1 MTVRTC
7 FLLYYNFCLWN
18 YIKELFFLRAS
29 GTSRTP
35 QGDRVSRMRVQR
47 YNISA
52 NRQNITTLFL
62 KKYTYQLYNTLYY
75 YCARKSEY
83 LCNRKEKKQQNRL
96 E

>member
-1 MTVRTC
+1 MSKNC
-7 FLLYYNFCLWN
+7 F
-18 YIKELFFLRAS
+18 FFVHPGLQEPLR
-29 GTSRTP
+29 
-35 QGDRVSRMRVQR
+35 GDRVSRLRVQR

-52 NRQNITTLFL
+52 NHQNITTLFL